1 MHISIPVEEAVR
13 FINVTEISPLVSHCQ
28 IKVLYIGENRNGTI
42 ISKEAAEKMGKYLPA
57 SPIVGRYID
66 AARDFGGHD
75 KEVQVNEENGTFSV
89 VDLTRPYGFVDTNA
103 KVWFQ
108 QFQDE
113 DGVIRDYL
121 LTEGYIWTGAYPE
134 SKRII
139 NKGNNQSMELTKVQ
153 GNWTGN
159 INSDDR
165 FFIINEALIEKLCIL
180 GENTEPCFEG
190 AQIKKEFSLN
200 EEFAQ
205 LKEIMTFMLKDVTEI
220 LNKGGSEQM
229 EEVKTEAQVEE
240 TVVTEEFEKISDN
253 SDTSNTEEIQET
265 VEEEKKY
272 NLEDIVEYA
281 ELTKSFNELQE
292 KYNTLEADYTAL
304 QAAQSE
310 FEALKQFK
318 LNVEK
323 VQKEDMINKE
333 FYMLSDEDKKDV
345 IEHIDEY
352 SLDEIEAKLSV
363 ICVRNKVNF
372 NLEEEESTET
382 LNFSLNEAANTV
394 DDAPAWIKAVRQ
406 TSQNM

>member
-42 ISKEAAEKMGKYLPA
+42 ISREVAEKMGKYLPA

-75 KEVQVNEENGTFSV
+75 KKVQVNEEDGTFSV
-89 VDLTRPYGFVDTNA
+89 VDLTKPYGFVDTNA

-108 QFQDE
+108 QFQDD

-134 SKRII
+134 AKRII

-159 INSDDR
+159 VNSNDR

-229 EEVKTEAQVEE
+229 EEVKTEVQV
-240 TVVTEEFEKISDN
+240 EEFEKISDN
-253 SDTSNTEEIQET
+253 SDTSNTEKIQET

-272 NLEDIVEYA
+272 NLEDVVEYA

-292 KYNTLEADYTAL
+292 SYNTLAADFAAL

-318 LNVEK
+318 FNVEK

-382 LNFSLNEAANTV
+382 LNFSLNEATNAV
-394 DDAPAWIKAVRQ
+394 DDAPAWIKAVRE

>member
-42 ISKEAAEKMGKYLPA
+42 ISREVAEKMGKYLPA

-75 KEVQVNEENGTFSV
+75 KEVQVNEEDGTFSV

-108 QFQDE
+108 QFQDD

-134 SKRII
+134 AKRII

-159 INSDDR
+159 INSNDR

-229 EEVKTEAQVEE
+229 EEVKTEVQV
-240 TVVTEEFEKISDN
+240 EEFEKISDN

-272 NLEDIVEYA
+272 NLEDVVEYA

-292 KYNTLEADYTAL
+292 SYNTLVADFAAL
-304 QAAQSE
+304 QATQSE

-318 LNVEK
+318 FNVEK

-333 FYMLSDEDKKDV
+333 FYMLSGEDKKDV

-382 LNFSLNEAANTV
+382 LNFSLNEATNAV
-394 DDAPAWIKAVRQ
+394 DDAPAWIKAVRE
-406 TSQNM
+406 TSQKM

>member
-42 ISKEAAEKMGKYLPA
+42 ISREVAEKMGKYLPA

-75 KEVQVNEENGTFSV
+75 KEVQVNEEDGTFSV
-89 VDLTRPYGFVDTNA
+89 VDLTKPYGFVDTNA

-108 QFQDE
+108 QFQDD

-134 SKRII
+134 AKRII

-159 INSDDR
+159 VNSNDR

-229 EEVKTEAQVEE
+229 EEVKTEVQV
-240 TVVTEEFEKISDN
+240 EEFEKISDN

-272 NLEDIVEYA
+272 NLEDVVEYA

-292 KYNTLEADYTAL
+292 SYNTLAADFAAL

-318 LNVEK
+318 FNVEK

-352 SLDEIEAKLSV
+352 SLDEIEAKLSI

-382 LNFSLNEAANTV
+382 LNFSLNEATNAV
-394 DDAPAWIKAVRQ
+394 DDAPAWIKAVRE
-406 TSQNM
+406 TSQKM

>member
-42 ISKEAAEKMGKYLPA
+42 ISREVAEKMGKYLPA

-66 AARDFGGHD
+66 ETRDFGGHD
-75 KEVQVNEENGTFSV
+75 KEVQVNEEDGTFSV

-108 QFQDE
+108 QFQDD

-229 EEVKTEAQVEE
+229 EEVKVEE
-240 TVVTEEFEKISDN
+240 SVVTEEFEKNSDN
-253 SDTSNTEEIQET
+253 SEISNTEENQET
-265 VEEEKKY
+265 VEEKKY
-272 NLEDIVEYA
+272 NLEDVVEYT
-281 ELTKSFNELQE
+281 ELNEAFKALQE

-318 LNVEK
+318 FNVEK
-323 VQKEDMINKE
+323 AQKEDMINKE

-363 ICVRNKVNF
+363 ICVRNKVSF
-372 NLEEEESTET
+372 NLEEDKSTET

-394 DDAPAWIKAVRQ
+394 DDAPAWVKAVRQ

>member
-28 IKVLYIGENRNGTI
+28 IKVLYIGENRNGTV
-42 ISKEAAEKMGKYLPA
+42 ISREVAEKMGKYLPA

-75 KEVQVNEENGTFSV
+75 KEVQVNEEDGTFSV
-89 VDLTRPYGFVDTNA
+89 VDLTKPYGFVDTNA

-108 QFQDE
+108 QFQDD

-134 SKRII
+134 AKRII

-159 INSDDR
+159 VNSNDR

-229 EEVKTEAQVEE
+229 EEVKTEVQV
-240 TVVTEEFEKISDN
+240 EEFEKISDN

-272 NLEDIVEYA
+272 NLEDVVEYA

-292 KYNTLEADYTAL
+292 SYNTLAADFAAL

-318 LNVEK
+318 FNVEK

-345 IEHIDEY
+345 IEHIDKY

-382 LNFSLNEAANTV
+382 LNFSLNEVTNAV
-394 DDAPAWIKAVRQ
+394 DDAPAWIKAVRE

>member
-42 ISKEAAEKMGKYLPA
+42 ISREVAEKMGKYLPA

-75 KEVQVNEENGTFSV
+75 KEVQVNEEDGTFSV

-108 QFQDE
+108 QFQDD

-134 SKRII
+134 AKRII

-159 INSDDR
+159 INSNDR

-229 EEVKTEAQVEE
+229 EEVKTEVQV
-240 TVVTEEFEKISDN
+240 EEFEKISDN

-272 NLEDIVEYA
+272 NLEDVVEYA

-292 KYNTLEADYTAL
+292 SYNTLVADFAAL
-304 QAAQSE
+304 QATQSE

-318 LNVEK
+318 FNVEK

-382 LNFSLNEAANTV
+382 LNFSLNEATNAV
-394 DDAPAWIKAVRQ
+394 DDAPAWIKAVRE
-406 TSQNM
+406 TSQKM

>member
-42 ISKEAAEKMGKYLPA
+42 ISREVAEKMGKYLPA

-75 KEVQVNEENGTFSV
+75 KEVQVNEEDGTFSV

-108 QFQDE
+108 QFQDD

-134 SKRII
+134 AKRII

-159 INSDDR
+159 INSNDR

-240 TVVTEEFEKISDN
+240 FEKISDN
-253 SDTSNTEEIQET
+253 SDTFNTEKIQET

-272 NLEDIVEYA
+272 NLEDVVEYA

-292 KYNTLEADYTAL
+292 SYNTLAADFAAL

-318 LNVEK
+318 FNVEK

-382 LNFSLNEAANTV
+382 LNFSLNEATNAV
-394 DDAPAWIKAVRQ
+394 DSAPAWIKAVKE
-406 TSQNM
+406 TSQKM

>member
-42 ISKEAAEKMGKYLPA
+42 ISREVAEKMGKYLPA

-66 AARDFGGHD
+66 AVRDFGGHD
-75 KEVQVNEENGTFSV
+75 KEVQVNEEDGTFSV
-89 VDLTRPYGFVDTNA
+89 VDLTKPYGFVDTNA

-108 QFQDE
+108 QFQDD

-134 SKRII
+134 AKRII

-159 INSDDR
+159 INSNDR

-229 EEVKTEAQVEE
+229 EEVKTEVQV
-240 TVVTEEFEKISDN
+240 EEFEKISDN

-265 VEEEKKY
+265 IEEEKKY
-272 NLEDIVEYA
+272 NLEDVVEYA

-292 KYNTLEADYTAL
+292 SYNTLAADFAAL

-323 VQKEDMINKE
+323 VQKEDMINKK

-372 NLEEEESTET
+372 NLEEESTKT
-382 LNFSLNEAANTV
+382 LNFSLNEAANAV
-394 DDAPAWIKAVRQ
+394 DDAPAWIKAVRK
-406 TSQNM
+406 TSQKM

>member
-1 MHISIPVEEAVR
+1 
-13 FINVTEISPLVSHCQ
+13 
-28 IKVLYIGENRNGTI
+28 
-42 ISKEAAEKMGKYLPA
+42 MGKYLPA

-66 AARDFGGHD
+66 ATRDFGGHD
-75 KEVQVNEENGTFSV
+75 KEVQVNEEDGTFSV

-103 KVWFQ
+103 KVWCQ
-108 QFQDE
+108 QFQDD

-229 EEVKTEAQVEE
+229 EEVKVEE
-240 TVVTEEFEKISDN
+240 SVVTEEFEKNSDN
-253 SDTSNTEEIQET
+253 SEISNTEENQET
-265 VEEEKKY
+265 VEEKKY
-272 NLEDIVEYA
+272 NLEDVVEYT
-281 ELTKSFNELQE
+281 ELNEAFKALQE

-363 ICVRNKVNF
+363 ICVRNKVSF
-372 NLEEEESTET
+372 NLEEDKSTET

-394 DDAPAWIKAVRQ
+394 DDAPAWVKAVRQ